1 MRWYLDLGFVG
12 LRLVGKV
19 WQSPPVDDIP
29 KGSIRPASPWVAAG
43 MDNVWCDTD
52 LGKAHPTRAAA
63 MQAVSDW
70 WAGFSTTLP
79 AAVPLPGSGS
89 ATPKSVEGDK

>member
-29 KGSIRPASPWVAAG
+29 KGSIRPASPWVAVG
-43 MDNVWCDTD
+43 MAVTWADVD
-52 LGKAHPTRAAA
+52 LGKTHPTRSEA
-63 MQAVSDW
+63 MQAVANW
-70 WAGFSTTLP
+70 WADFSKTAP
-79 AAVPLPGSGS
+79 GPKPLSS
-89 ATPKSVEGDK
+89 FEGGK